1 MSTSK
6 SSPGPKGSS
15 SSAKKP
21 PRNPLYISKRK
32 TDGGLF
38 YVRRLP
44 QALIDA
50 GVVSTSQPTVRIA
63 LGTKDWLT
71 AQAKARQLS
80 AAYDVEWARLRA
92 ALVRGPEG
100 CAPANPRKLQPDDI
114 PVLSRRLEAL
124 LLYADDI
131 DRSRALTADE
141 FDAYEEE
148 LNSQRKALR
157 NANQRSDLAAV
168 ADEAI
173 GFLEAEGLDCDESS
187 PHWMSWLKAVL
198 QAHLAALSRIA
209 SRLDGEAVDTPHL
222 PPPVRGEDDLD
233 DLDRALQ
240 YWQSKS
246 QPQPKTVVEVRTAM
260 TRFKEVTGR
269 TRRGSRRVRMRSPS
283 SFAASL
289 LNASKRTSS
298 GVKYPFLRAYPALA
312 TIVDVLPEPAE
323 ATKRTR
329 SSKQITDLACSSVRG
344 AFSTLSKKSRD
355 RSSSWV
361 RWRWLAAWAWSAAPC
376 CHIFTAVRTS

>member
-15 SSAKKP
+15 SKKP

-50 GVVSTSQPTVRIA
+50 GVVGDSQPTVRIA

-131 DRSRALTADE
+131 DRSRALM
-141 FDAYEEE
+141 
-148 LNSQRKALR
+148 
-157 NANQRSDLAAV
+157 V
-168 ADEAI
+168 A
-173 GFLEAEGLDCDESS
+173 F
-187 PHWMSWLKAVL
+187 
-198 QAHLAALSRIA
+198 
-209 SRLDGEAVDTPHL
+209 
-222 PPPVRGEDDLD
+222 
-233 DLDRALQ
+233 
-240 YWQSKS
+240 QS
-246 QPQPKTVVEVRTAM
+246 
-260 TRFKEVTGR
+260 G
-269 TRRGSRRVRMRSPS
+269 
-283 SFAASL
+283 
-289 LNASKRTSS
+289 
-298 GVKYPFLRAYPALA
+298 
-312 TIVDVLPEPAE
+312 
-323 ATKRTR
+323 
-329 SSKQITDLACSSVRG
+329 
-344 AFSTLSKKSRD
+344 
-355 RSSSWV
+355 
-361 RWRWLAAWAWSAAPC
+361 
-376 CHIFTAVRTS
+376 

>member
-15 SSAKKP
+15 ASAKKP

-50 GVVSTSQPTVRIA
+50 GVVSASQPTVRIA

-71 AQAKARQLS
+71 AQTKARQLS
-80 AAYDVEWARLRA
+80 AAYDLEWARLRA

-100 CAPANPRKLQPDDI
+100 CAPANPRKLRPDDI

-187 PHWMSWLKAVL
+187 PHWMSWLKARTC
-198 QAHLAALSRIA
+198 APSSCA
-209 SRLDGEAVDTPHL
+209 SRRAAVP
-222 PPPVRGEDDLD
+222 
-233 DLDRALQ
+233 
-240 YWQSKS
+240 
-246 QPQPKTVVEVRTAM
+246 
-260 TRFKEVTGR
+260 
-269 TRRGSRRVRMRSPS
+269 RRPS
-283 SFAASL
+283 SPWPPRCSPRHSTCCATAPSTATSAAT
-289 LNASKRTSS
+289 TSTAKTNPRPS
-298 GVKYPFLRAYPALA
+298 A
-312 TIVDVLPEPAE
+312 
-323 ATKRTR
+323 
-329 SSKQITDLACSSVRG
+329 ACSSG
-344 AFSTLSKKSRD
+344 FKT
-355 RSSSWV
+355 
-361 RWRWLAAWAWSAAPC
+361 SAAM
-376 CHIFTAVRTS
+376 FL